1 MKIVVKDSFGKV
13 LFESNK
19 VNSCEIKEDDYDYTK
34 IETTTGRITDTNIR
48 TIKVYRIPNAP
59 EFGKN

>member
-1 MKIVVKDSFGKV
+1 MEIVVKDSLGKV
-13 LFESNK
+13 LFESNQ
-19 VNSCEIKEDDYDYTK
+19 VSSCEIKEDNYDYTK
-34 IETTTGRITDTNIR
+34 LETIRGCITDTNIH